1 MIPAFMTVSITGKMK
16 DKYRSIRT
24 RMSRFNQ
31 WETEY
36 LRSLHPARRFEQF
49 IILFE
54 LAQSYG
60 DHEKSKLHEEHLRGL
75 VEVQQRLKRVNRR
88 DKVPI
93 VNKITEYFSAK
104 QEVVAVYLFGSYAQ
118 DREKGQSDIDLGIL
132 LDRDVLSR
140 QDDLRTLFLADLG
153 RMLRKDLH
161 TVLMNCAG
169 EGILAQIFKHG
180 KCIFQR
186 NSQALANFKTAK
198 YSLIAEFAYSRAIME
213 KSFVSRIL
221 RGSE

>member
-1 MIPAFMTVSITGKMK
+1 MK
-16 DKYRSIRT
+16 DKYKSIRT
-24 RMSRFNQ
+24 RMSRFNE

-36 LRSLHPARRFEQF
+36 LRSLHPTRRLEQF
-49 IILFE
+49 FILFE
-54 LAQSYG
+54 VAQSC
-60 DHEKSKLHEEHLRGL
+60 DDQEKSKMHEEHLRGL
-75 VEVQQRLKRVNRR
+75 VETQKRLKRVHRR

-140 QDDLRTLFLADLG
+140 QDDLRTLFLTDLG

-161 TVLMNCAG
+161 IVLMNFAG
-169 EGILAQIFKHG
+169 EEILAQIFKHG

>member
-1 MIPAFMTVSITGKMK
+1 MTVSKTGKMK
-16 DKYRSIRT
+16 DKYKSIRT

-36 LRSLHPARRFEQF
+36 LRSLHPARRLEQF
-49 IILFE
+49 SILFE
-54 LAQSYG
+54 VAQSY
-60 DHEKSKLHEEHLRGL
+60 DDQKKSRMHDEHLKDL
-75 VEVQQRLKRVNRR
+75 VETHKRLKRVHRR
-88 DKVPI
+88 NKVTM
-93 VNKITEYFSAK
+93 VNKIAEYFATK

-118 DREKGQSDIDLGIL
+118 GREKGQSDIDLGIL
-132 LDRDVLSR
+132 LDLDILSR
-140 QDDLRTLFLADLG
+140 QNDLRTLFLADLG

-161 TVLMNCAG
+161 IVIMNCAG

-186 NSQALANFKTAK
+186 NSRTLASFRTAS
-198 YSLIAEFAYSRAIME
+198 YSLIAEFGYSRAIME

-221 RGSE
+221 RSSE